1 MECYKNSVIGA
12 IRALSNG
19 VRKIIG
25 ALRSWIIAAWNYIKN
40 KVVALAKALGAGVKE
55 LSQVYQV

>member
-40 KVVALAKALGAGVKE
+40 KVVALAKALGAGVKRA
-55 LSQVYQV
+55 S